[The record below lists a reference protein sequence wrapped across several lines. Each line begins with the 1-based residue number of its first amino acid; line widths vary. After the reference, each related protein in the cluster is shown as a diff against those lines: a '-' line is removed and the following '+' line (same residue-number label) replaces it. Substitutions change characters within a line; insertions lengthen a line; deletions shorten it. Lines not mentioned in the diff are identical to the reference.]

1 MVSNTPAVSIVIPTY
16 NVEKYIR
23 QCMESVIT
31 QTLEDIEIICIDDGS
46 TDKSGKILDEY
57 ASKYKRIRVIHKENT
72 GYGHS
77 MNLGI
82 SLSHGKYIGIVEPD
96 DFIKPNM
103 YRVLYETAEKYKVDF
118 VKSDS
123 FQVFGKN
130 LVYASL
136 TQNEKYYNKV
146 LSPLNS
152 PEIFKF
158 LMFNWSGIYNREFIE
173 KNKIMHNET
182 PGASYQDN
190 GFHFQVFSLAKSC
203 YFINEAYYCYRMD
216 NMSSSVHNKSKMS
229 MAKTECDYIKRF
241 MESNKEVIEHYIQA
255 YYYRKYD
262 TFIFTY
268 YRLDKKLK
276 KEFLKIFAEEFSKPF
291 NNGEIDKEYL
301 GEKNYK
307 NLYLIIND
315 PEKFWRKTMHI
326 NSFLENV
333 ISFKNINNHKVVT
346 LLGVKLKV
354 RRK

>member
-57 ASKYKRIRVIHKENT
+57 ASKDKRIRVVHKENT

-82 SLSHGKYIGIVEPD
+82 SLAHGKYIGIVEPD

-118 VKSDS
+118 VKSD
-123 FQVFGKN
+123 FFNVYGTN
-130 LVYASL
+130 LIYIPLTSDESL
-136 TQNEKYYNKV
+136 LNKV
-146 LSPLNS
+146 IIPSENL
-152 PEIFKF
+152 EIFK
-158 LMFNWSGIYNREFIE
+158 MWMYNWSGIYNRNFLIS
-173 KNKIMHNET
+173 NNIRHNET
-182 PGASYQDN
+182 PGASYQDL
-190 GFHFQVFSLAKSC
+190 GFYFQIFTLAKTC
-203 YFINEAYYCYRMD
+203 YFLNEPYYCYRMD
-216 NMSSSVHNKSKMS
+216 NTNSSFRNPSKM
-229 MAKTECDYIKRF
+229 YIAQKEQCF
-241 MESNKEVIEHYIQA
+241 IKEFLNKNNNISQNFIQA
-255 YYYRKYD
+255 YYFRIYEF
-262 TFIFTY
+262 FIFTY

-346 LLGVKLKV
+346 LLGVKFKV
-354 RRK
+354 RKK